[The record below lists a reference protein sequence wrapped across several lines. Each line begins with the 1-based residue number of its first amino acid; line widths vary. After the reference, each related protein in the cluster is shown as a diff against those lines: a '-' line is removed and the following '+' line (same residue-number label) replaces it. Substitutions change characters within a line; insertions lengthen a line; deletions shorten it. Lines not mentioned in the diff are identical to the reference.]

1 MSDTFKT
8 GIVEALIFASPK
20 PISSRDITKFGEI
33 ESPKEVEKIIENLNE
48 TYEKN
53 HRSFRIKAIAGGY
66 QFFTINSY
74 APYVSELFRDKNKF
88 RLSRA
93 MLEVLSVIAVKQP
106 ITKPVID
113 KIRGADSGG
122 TVHSLLEAGLI
133 TVKGRQKSP
142 GKPFIY
148 GTTNEFLKT
157 FGLESLGD
165 IPNEEE
171 IYQLFEEKA
180 REEEIAGDNEEQSTE
195 TLTPPEIDENPEREQ
210 TPPTEETPEEPNDDQ
225 A

>member
-1 MSDTFKT
+1 VSESFKT

-20 PISSRDITKFGEI
+20 PISSKEIAKFGEI
-33 ESPKEVEKIIENLNE
+33 DSPKEVERIVEHLNE

-53 HRSFRIKAIAGGY
+53 HRSFRIKAIAGGF

-171 IYQLFEEKA
+171 IQQLFEEKA
-180 REEEIAGDNEEQSTE
+180 REEEITQKDEEVSGQEDVPS
-195 TLTPPEIDENPEREQ
+195 EIDEDSV
-210 TPPTEETPEEPNDDQ
+210 EEPNPQFEEAPKEPDDDQ
-225 A
+225 T